1 MNLLVP
7 IDGIANMERLVW
19 RNPKTLGVTSYV
31 IMNIF
36 FLSLDPKKCAEL
48 YCDQHVNKILLEIV
62 QMLYTAWHH
71 LGPDDWNSTAPF
83 NVKKTQRGY
92 RKAHSNH
99 PMTMWV
105 RSSRTNYMFTT
116 RLGMEL
122 AMEFYRRYSHVHAC
136 TKHILWLYHN
146 VPQKFEIVESPKA
159 YYSSAR
165 IPECMPDKYHTENIV
180 DAYTSFYKGEKL
192 SFARWKVH

>member
-1 MNLLVP
+1 
-7 IDGIANMERLVW
+7 
-19 RNPKTLGVTSYV
+19 
-31 IMNIF
+31 MNIF
-36 FLSLDPKKCAEL
+36 FLSLDPKRCAEL
-48 YCDQHVNKILLEIV
+48 YCDQHVTKILLEIV

-71 LGPDDWNSTAPF
+71 LGSECWNSTAPF

-105 RSSRTNYMFTT
+105 RSSRENYLFTT

-122 AMEFYRRYSHVHAC
+122 AMEFHNRYNHVHAC
-136 TKHILWLYHN
+136 TKHILWLYEN
-146 VPQKFEIVESPKA
+146 IPKNFETIESVKA
-159 YYSSAR
+159 YYSCSGFPNSLTR
-165 IPECMPDKYHTENIV
+165 IPECMPEQYHTDNIV

-192 SFARWKVH
+192 RFARWKAQGGP

>member
-1 MNLLVP
+1 
-7 IDGIANMERLVW
+7 MEHCD
-19 RNPKTLGVTSYV
+19 K
-31 IMNIF
+31 MNIF
-36 FLSLDPKKCAEL
+36 FLSLDPKKCAQL

-71 LGPDDWNSTAPF
+71 LGSDGWNYTAPF

-105 RSSRTNYMFTT
+105 RSSLSNYMFTT

-122 AMEFYRRYSHVHAC
+122 AMEFHRRYSHVHAC
-136 TKHILWLYHN
+136 TKHILWLYEN
-146 VPQKFEIVESPKA
+146 VPMHFETTESIKA
-159 YYSSAR
+159 YYSCNGFPLQLTR
-165 IPECMPDKYHTENIV
+165 IPECMPEKYHTENIV

-192 SFARWKVH
+192 SFARWKVRN